1 MQTYT
6 NSLFLCFAR
15 ARRYLVFL
23 FLAVSRFICS
33 AENWFLNRNL
43 SCTNQTYINIS
54 NLQYAMTMAMAT
66 AINITATVY
75 TYVRQSGRT
84 KQKYTHRNRINY
96 NNRIDSEKFFV
107 VVVVV
112 ADFTWIINFYRFS
125 RSLSFCRNR
134 LPSPLTLMWPIG
146 AQFIQ
151 FLNWASLSHFFF
163 ISFHFFSLDF
173 LSSLFLS
180 LLDFYNIFFVGFCF
194 ILSPAHI

>member
-1 MQTYT
+1 MHCVVSYRRLAAADTWFNVRNIT
-6 NSLFLCFAR
+6 NKLNDSAWINFECCAFSSHREREPADRRMNDKQQIDANIHQLSLSLFR

-33 AENWFLNRNL
+33 VENWFLNRNL

-125 RSLSFCRNR
+125 RSLSFSVVIA
-134 LPSPLTLMWPIG
+134 SPL
-146 AQFIQ
+146 
-151 FLNWASLSHFFF
+151 LSH
-163 ISFHFFSLDF
+163 
-173 LSSLFLS
+173 
-180 LLDFYNIFFVGFCF
+180 
-194 ILSPAHI
+194 